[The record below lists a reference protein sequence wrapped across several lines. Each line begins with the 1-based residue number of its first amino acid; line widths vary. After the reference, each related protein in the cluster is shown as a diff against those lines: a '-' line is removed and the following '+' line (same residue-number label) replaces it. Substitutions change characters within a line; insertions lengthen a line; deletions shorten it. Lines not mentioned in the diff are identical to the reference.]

1 MKPILDASGA
11 VIGYENQVNERRVET
26 RTRSNGFIAAYNPE
40 SGKTSDR
47 AGKTLSNSGD
57 VRASFIPRGKR

>member
-11 VIGYENQVNERRVET
+11 VIGYETEVNQRRVET

-40 SGKTSDR
+40 SGKTMDR
-47 AGKTLSNSGD
+47 SGKTLSNSGD
-57 VRASFIPRGKR
+57 IRASFIPKGKS